1 MKPWLALT
9 KTVAS
14 ERVDVV
20 VSGGG
25 PAGSTCALLLARAG
39 LAVTL
44 VERANFP
51 RRKVCGE
58 YLNSGAVAALDR
70 IGVLDDVRAQAF
82 ELHGVRLIPPR
93 APAVELPFAHGT
105 LACAREKLDA
115 ILLRAA
121 VHAGVTVVH
130 GRVEDVLRE
139 RGRIDGVWVR
149 SDDGSAYEVRARWT
163 VGADGCASLVARRAG
178 LTRRTWRTPRFAVGG
193 HYAGFGDLGGFVE
206 MYVGAGAY
214 FALNPLGHDTTNVM
228 VVVPKTALAT
238 WSGFVDE
245 GVAGKAAELGRGH
258 RSFAGAQRIGARAAA
273 GPLAHSVRAA
283 VASGLVLIGD
293 AAGFLN
299 PFTGQGVFLALTSAE
314 AAARAILASA
324 GDSARETAAFTA
336 YASERG
342 TDFAAR
348 KRLSAAIGWL
358 IDVAPLA
365 RRATARL
372 ARRPNL
378 ADALVDALAGMR
390 APQSALTL
398 DALGKLLL

>member
-1 MKPWLALT
+1 MASGNVDAV
-9 KTVAS
+9 VA
-14 ERVDVV
+14 
-20 VSGGG
+20 GGG

-70 IGVLDDVRAQAF
+70 IGVLADVRAHAF
-82 ELHGVRLIPPR
+82 GLHGVRLVPPR
-93 APAVELPFAHGT
+93 APAVELPFPHGA
-105 LACAREKLDA
+105 LACARETLDA

-121 VHAGVTVVH
+121 VYAGVTVVH
-130 GRVEDVLRE
+130 GRVEDVLRN

-149 SDDGSAYEVRARWT
+149 NDDGTAYEVRARWT
-163 VGADGCASLVARRAG
+163 IGADGCGSLVARRAG
-178 LTRRTWRTPRFAVGG
+178 LTRRSWRAPRFAVGG

-228 VVVPKTALAT
+228 VVVPKTALGM

-258 RSFAGAQRIGARAAA
+258 RSFAGARRIGARAAA
-273 GPLAHSVRAA
+273 GPLAHSVRAP

-314 AAARAILASA
+314 AAARAIVASA
-324 GDSARETAAFTA
+324 DDITLEESAFARYAADRRA
-336 YASERG
+336 
-342 TDFAAR
+342 DFAAR

-365 RRATARL
+365 RRAAARL
-372 ARRPNL
+372 ARRPSL

-390 APQSALTL
+390 APQSALTP
-398 DALGKLLL
+398 DVLGKLVL